1 MKNNKVDNKE
11 RVIEIAA
18 TLFLEKGFVYTSMDE
33 IVKVSK
39 VSKSNVYYHF
49 SNKEEL
55 LEEVIDFWILTYK
68 NNLDFILSQNELS
81 VENRILLFLETLS
94 SEVERRNYQGG
105 CPFITLA
112 IQAPNDALS
121 IKEKI
126 NQFFLELTVVCENL
140 IKEGIKR
147 KEFKQNINPKKIA
160 SLFITNLE
168 GALFLSEINKNN
180 SLITVTAKQLFKL
193 LVIE

>member
-1 MKNNKVDNKE
+1 MKNNKIDNKK

-49 SNKEEL
+49 SDKEEL

-105 CPFITLA
+105 CPFITLG

-126 NQFFLELTVVCENL
+126 NQFFLELTFVCENL

-147 KEFKQNINPKKIA
+147 KEFNQNINPKKIA
-160 SLFITNLE
+160 SLFVTNLE
-168 GALFLSEINKNN
+168 GALFLSEINKNT

-193 LVIE
+193 LVRE